1 MIIKSF
7 ELKKHNLKNIKFF
20 LIYGVNKGLLD
31 DVVEEILLPNLTKNL
46 FKYDEA
52 EIFKNLNDFEQ
63 NISNKSFFENEKVFI
78 INRASDKILN
88 IIEDIISKEVED
100 LHIIL
105 LSGVLEKKSKIRK
118 FFEKE
123 KKVACIP
130 VYEDNFQT
138 LSGIAVKFMREK
150 NIKISQQLINIIVDR
165 ASGDRNNLKNEL
177 KKIENF
183 ALNKKTISISDVLK
197 ITNLSENY
205 SISELVDSCLSKNKT
220 GLLKILNE
228 NNFTSEDCII
238 ILRTLLLKLKR
249 LVKIHE
255 QLNINKNN
263 IDVAISSFKP
273 PIFWK
278 DKQIVKQQMTSLN
291 YLETKDLMVK
301 TNEIELIVK
310 KKPESSLNITTDF
323 IINLAN

>member
-1 MIIKSF
+1 MIVKNF
-7 ELKKHNLKNIKFF
+7 ELKKQNLRNVKFF
-20 LIYGVNKGLLD
+20 LIYGNNKGLT
-31 DVVEEILLPNLTKNL
+31 EEIVENVLKPSLPGNF
-46 FKYDEA
+46 FKYDES
-52 EIFKNLNDFEQ
+52 ELIKDLSIFEE
-63 NISNKSFFENEKVFI
+63 NILNKSFFENEKVLI

-88 IIEDIISKEVED
+88 IIEDIISKKVED

-105 LSGVLEKKSKIRK
+105 LSGVLEKKSKIRR

-165 ASGDRNNLKNEL
+165 ALGDRNNLKNEL

-228 NNFTSEDCII
+228 NNFSSEDCII

-263 IDVAISSFKP
+263 IDAAISSFKP

>member
-105 LSGVLEKKSKIRK
+105 LSGVLEKKSKI
-118 FFEKE
+118 
-123 KKVACIP
+123 IYP
-130 VYEDNFQT
+130 Q
-138 LSGIAVKFMREK
+138 
-150 NIKISQQLINIIVDR
+150 
-165 ASGDRNNLKNEL
+165 
-177 KKIENF
+177 
-183 ALNKKTISISDVLK
+183 
-197 ITNLSENY
+197 
-205 SISELVDSCLSKNKT
+205 
-220 GLLKILNE
+220 
-228 NNFTSEDCII
+228 
-238 ILRTLLLKLKR
+238 
-249 LVKIHE
+249 
-255 QLNINKNN
+255 
-263 IDVAISSFKP
+263 P
-273 PIFWK
+273 
-278 DKQIVKQQMTSLN
+278 
-291 YLETKDLMVK
+291 YL
-301 TNEIELIVK
+301 
-310 KKPESSLNITTDF
+310 
-323 IINLAN
+323 

>member
-1 MIIKSF
+1 MI
-7 ELKKHNLKNIKFF
+7 F
-20 LIYGVNKGLLD
+20 LEGQLYSVCYAVNKHTYHYKTNQYIC
-31 DVVEEILLPNLTKNL
+31 IL
-46 FKYDEA
+46 
-52 EIFKNLNDFEQ
+52 
-63 NISNKSFFENEKVFI
+63 
-78 INRASDKILN
+78 
-88 IIEDIISKEVED
+88 
-100 LHIIL
+100 
-105 LSGVLEKKSKIRK
+105 
-118 FFEKE
+118 
-123 KKVACIP
+123 
-130 VYEDNFQT
+130 
-138 LSGIAVKFMREK
+138 
-150 NIKISQQLINIIVDR
+150 QQLINIIVDR
-165 ASGDRNNLKNEL
+165 ALGDRNNLKNEL

-291 YLETKDLMVK
+291 YLETKDLMIK
-301 TNEIELIVK
+301 TNQIDLIIK

-323 IINLAN
+323 IINLAH

>member
-46 FKYDEA
+46 FKYDET

-63 NISNKSFFENEKVFI
+63 NILNKSFFENEKVLV

-105 LSGVLEKKSKIRK
+105 LSGVLEKKSKIRR

-165 ASGDRNNLKNEL
+165 ALGDRNNLKNEL

-220 GLLKILNE
+220 
-228 NNFTSEDCII
+228 F
-238 ILRTLLLKLKR
+238 
-249 LVKIHE
+249 
-255 QLNINKNN
+255 NINS
-263 IDVAISSFKP
+263 I
-273 PIFWK
+273 
-278 DKQIVKQQMTSLN
+278 
-291 YLETKDLMVK
+291 
-301 TNEIELIVK
+301 
-310 KKPESSLNITTDF
+310 
-323 IINLAN
+323 